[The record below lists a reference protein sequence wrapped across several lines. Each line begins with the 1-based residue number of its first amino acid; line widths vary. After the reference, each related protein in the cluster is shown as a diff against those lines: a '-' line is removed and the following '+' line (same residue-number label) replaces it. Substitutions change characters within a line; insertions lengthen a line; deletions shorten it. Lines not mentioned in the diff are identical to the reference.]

1 MRYNTGSEVYT
12 QRLCQ
17 ALADRHEVHVF
28 SRQENASLSEHA
40 LQYESNPADPRITIH
55 VVNMAR
61 ARDSYS
67 QRNMGLSKLP
77 SGRVHLTET
86 INPRDI
92 NREVSLW

>member
-1 MRYNTGSEVYT
+1 M
-12 QRLCQ
+12 
-17 ALADRHEVHVF
+17 ADRHEVHVF

-67 QRNMGLSKLP
+67 HWIMGRNYLQAGFA
-77 SGRVHLTET
+77 
-86 INPRDI
+86 
-92 NREVSLW
+92 